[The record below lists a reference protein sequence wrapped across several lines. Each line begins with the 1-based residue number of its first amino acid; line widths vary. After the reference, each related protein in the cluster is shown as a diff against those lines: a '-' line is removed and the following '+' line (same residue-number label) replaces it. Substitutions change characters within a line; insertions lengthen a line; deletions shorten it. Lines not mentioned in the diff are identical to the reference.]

1 MFTNAKSILLHRCVN
16 TSTQPR
22 CYFLVLLAWY
32 GACWRT
38 LGLGASI
45 LFAHVHQQ
53 WDMSTQPRCYFLVLL
68 AWYGACWR
76 TLGLGA
82 SILFAHV
89 HQQWD
94 TSTQPRCYFL
104 VLLAWYGAC
113 WRTLGLSVSILF
125 AHVHCI
131 DIRELR
137 YTLMYEKLWHLQHA
151 TLPLGSS
158 MYYIGL
164 CGTKSEP
171 PPPPPPRMHF
181 FA

>member
-38 LGLGASI
+38 LGLG
-45 LFAHVHQQ
+45 
-53 WDMSTQPRCYFLVLL
+53 
-68 AWYGACWR
+68 
-76 TLGLGA
+76 
-82 SILFAHV
+82 
-89 HQQWD
+89 
-94 TSTQPRCYFL
+94 
-104 VLLAWYGAC
+104 
-113 WRTLGLSVSILF
+113 VSILF

-164 CGTKSEP
+164 CGTNSEP
-171 PPPPPPRMHF
+171 PPPPPTAYALFCVTEMEKAYGLLTPPPPCVHKKWTTPLPVASPEKMRSTCLIRSSLLKI
-181 FA
+181 